1 MCASNATCAAPRD
14 AEKGRSASGQSTL
27 KKHQLTDHKIHS
39 FTALAHRSWILEE
52 ALPRKRGRL
61 D

>member
-1 MCASNATCAAPRD
+1 MSCGFRLDQVIRENPAGPRSEAGAPNIN
-14 AEKGRSASGQSTL
+14 
-27 KKHQLTDHKIHS
+27 LTTIHIIDS

-52 ALPRKRGRL
+52 ALPRKRSRL